1 MSIEQIIGLS
11 LALLIMMI
19 GFVGSIAPGLPGTSL
34 VLVAAIGHRLY
45 FGPHSVSGLIM
56 GLLVVFTVITLLLD
70 YLATYYGAKKFGATW
85 RGGIGAAVGGLVGIF
100 FGLPGILLGPFLG
113 ATLFELVGG
122 HEFQKAAKAGA
133 GATLGLLA
141 GAIGKCA
148 ICVMMI
154 GMFALNVIY
163 RS

>member
-19 GFVGSIAPGLPGTSL
+19 GFVGSIAPGLPGTPL

-56 GLLVVFTVITLLLD
+56 GLLVAFTVITLLLD

-85 RGGIGAAVGGLVGIF
+85 RGGVGAAVGGLVGIF